1 MKLIDRICDFVK
13 NTTYNYLPADIVE
26 FTKHLTLKTMA
37 GMISGSQTESGFKMT
52 NFIKNIDTS
61 SEASVIGG
69 SFKTSVEYAILANGH
84 YAHAAELEDDQFPSA
99 TSDIT
104 VTPVIFPV
112 AECFN
117 LSGNKIIEATALALE
132 TMNRIGYFSLT
143 PKGITDLPFYGV
155 IGAAI
160 ATAKALDFDVEKI
173 RNSIGIAI
181 ARASGYLVN
190 FGTDAHYLESSM
202 ACRDGY
208 LSAIF
213 AKNGMTGLANHSDI
227 SDWLKAIHS
236 NIDLPIAEL
245 DKELG
250 SKWFIKNIWI
260 KKYPCCFLTHRQ
272 IDMLSEIKKEY
283 NISPDD
289 VKYIELDVGP
299 VDGTCDRPNP
309 INIEDSRFSFQHIL
323 SGVLVEK
330 EVDHKIFTLKKI
342 SDPLYRVS
350 RQKIKVNIHDD
361 WLPEFNSGIARIT
374 VRLKNDEQITKSSEQ
389 ALGGPSRPLMQEQF
403 IGLYEKYTKDIINK
417 DIIKESCR
425 FILDLENKSA
435 KDMVTLMK
443 MVTYI

>member
-1 MKLIDRICDFVK
+1 
-13 NTTYNYLPADIVE
+13 
-26 FTKHLTLKTMA
+26 
-37 GMISGSQTESGFKMT
+37 
-52 NFIKNIDTS
+52 
-61 SEASVIGG
+61 
-69 SFKTSVEYAILANGH
+69 
-84 YAHAAELEDDQFPSA
+84 
-99 TSDIT
+99 
-104 VTPVIFPV
+104 
-112 AECFN
+112 
-117 LSGNKIIEATALALE
+117 
-132 TMNRIGYFSLT
+132 
-143 PKGITDLPFYGV
+143 
-155 IGAAI
+155 
-160 ATAKALDFDVEKI
+160 
-173 RNSIGIAI
+173 
-181 ARASGYLVN
+181 
-190 FGTDAHYLESSM
+190 
-202 ACRDGY
+202 
-208 LSAIF
+208 
-213 AKNGMTGLANHSDI
+213 LANHSDI
-227 SDWLKAIHS
+227 SDWVKAIHS
-236 NIDLPIAEL
+236 KIDLPISEL